1 MNKVVLTGCNGQLG
15 SEIQYLSGDKSD
27 IELFSYDVE
36 SLDISDLD
44 AIRTVLTEVR
54 PQAVINAAAYT
65 AVDKAE
71 EDVEKAFLVNK
82 SGPENLAIACS
93 ELNIRLIHI
102 STDFVFN
109 GEVNSPYSIDHKP
122 DPIGVYG
129 ESKLAG
135 DNAVRDILPEE
146 SIIIRTSW
154 VYSSFGNNFVKTMIR
169 LMQEKDQLGIVWDQ
183 IGSPTYAR
191 NLAEVCLT
199 IVDNPSLSGIY
210 HWSDLGVASWYD
222 FAIAIQD
229 VAVELGIL
237 SSSIPVNPIFSSEY
251 PTPAKRPAYSV
262 MDTKALRDELN
273 LAGEHWRSA
282 LRNMQQELIKQ

>member
-1 MNKVVLTGCNGQLG
+1 MNRVVLTGCNGQLG
-15 SEIQYLSGDKSD
+15 SEIQYLSRDNSD

-36 SLDISDLD
+36 SLDISNPSAVKAVLSD
-44 AIRTVLTEVR
+44 IRPDT
-54 PQAVINAAAYT
+54 VINAAAYT

-71 EDVEKAFLVNK
+71 DEAEKAFLVNK
-82 SGPENLAIACS
+82 TGPENLAKACS

-102 STDFVFN
+102 STDFVFS
-109 GEVNSPYSIDHKP
+109 GEVNRPYPIDQNP
-122 DPIGVYG
+122 EPIGVYG
-129 ESKLAG
+129 DSKLAG
-135 DNAVRDILPEE
+135 DNAVRENLPDN
-146 SIIIRTSW
+146 SVIIRTSW

-191 NLAEVCLT
+191 NLAGACLR
-199 IVDNPSLSGIY
+199 ILKKPNANGIY

-229 VAVELGIL
+229 IAVELGIL
-237 SSSIPVNPIFSSEY
+237 HQKIPVAPIFSSEY

-262 MDTKALRDELN
+262 MDTTALRSELN
-273 LAGEHWRSA
+273 LDGEHWRSA
-282 LRNMQQELIKQ
+282 LQKMQQELIKQ